1 MTAVLAFAFGAGL
14 VSPLNPCGF
23 GLLPAFFGYQFGDEE
38 RGGPTTVPN
47 RLWRGLVTGVAVSA
61 GFAGVLMSAGLLVAL
76 GLRSLVRFV
85 PAAALLV
92 GLVLVGAGVA
102 VLAGRRLSVG
112 RLGNLQ
118 KLHPGASRDSSR
130 LVAFGAGY
138 AIASVACTIAILL
151 AVVAQALAAGNL
163 LGMLAVLAAYAAGA
177 ATLLTSLAVATA
189 FAGSALSASLRRA
202 LPVMEPLSGVLL
214 LLSGAYLVLTNLVG
228 VRDTPAVQALSQRVT
243 GVAAQTRALLE
254 PILLWFVPVSVALV
268 VVAVVL
274 LFRRRRVRRVSG
286 TGPAADP
293 PTEAARDAC
302 CTTAQVGHLSRNAPL
317 VRPDRRQPSDPEV
330 LPATPGAH
338 SHHDR
343 GGNES
348 DRGSSA

>member
-1 MTAVLAFAFGAGL
+1 MLAFAFGAGL

-23 GLLPAFFGYQFGDEE
+23 GLLPAFFGYQLGDEE
-38 RGGPTTVPN
+38 RRGPTTVPN

-61 GFAGVLMSAGLLVAL
+61 GFAGVLMTAGLLVAL

-112 RLGNLQ
+112 RLGSLQ
-118 KLHPGASRDSSR
+118 KLHPGASRERSR

-138 AIASVACTIAILL
+138 AIASVACTVAILL
-151 AVVAQALAAGNL
+151 AVVAQALATGQL
-163 LGMLAVLAAYAAGA
+163 VGMVAVLAAYAAGA
-177 ATLLTSLAVATA
+177 ATLLTSLAVSTA
-189 FAGSALSASLRRA
+189 LAGSALSTSLRRA

-214 LLSGAYLVLTNLVG
+214 VLSGAYLVITNLPG
-228 VRDTPAVQALSQRVT
+228 LRDTLLVQALSQGVT
-243 GVAAQTRALLE
+243 GAASQARALVE
-254 PILLWFVPVSVALV
+254 SIYLWFVPVSLALV
-268 VVAVVL
+268 LVAVVL
-274 LFRRRRVRRVSG
+274 VLRRRRTRPASG
-286 TGPAADP
+286 TGSAADP

-302 CTTAQVGHLSRNAPL
+302 CATAQVGNSSGITPL

-343 GGNES
+343 GGDLS